1 MAKHFIT
8 GVAGFVGSNLARTLL
23 ENGEEVV
30 GIDNFSCG
38 FHKNIED
45 ILENPSFT
53 FYEKDIRDIEWD
65 SGYGDFDAV
74 WHLAARGEL
83 YYCRDHIDEAID
95 VNVKGSLNMLKFAAC
110 ANARHFYFS
119 DTSAEYDNIVGEENY
134 PTAETDAPN
143 INTPLGY
150 YAITKM
156 AASQFIR
163 SYGISNGIGTTLFRY
178 TNIYGPSMNLKR
190 DIPPVVGSFT
200 NKLFDG
206 ETPII
211 FGSGRKRRDFLH
223 IDDLNSF
230 HYAAFKNRQDKT
242 DSQTYNAGCG
252 ENYEILEIR
261 RLVYNACMKIDAG
274 VSGGVIYKPDQP
286 NEAEIT
292 QADISKAK
300 NDWGWTPKLSIEEG
314 IDRTVKNL
322 WELRRESN
330 DGQC

>member
-8 GVAGFVGSNLARTLL
+8 GVAGFVASNLARTLL
-23 ENGEEVV
+23 KNGHQVV

-38 FHKNIED
+38 FRKNMEDFIEH
-45 ILENPSFT
+45 PKFT
-53 FYEKDIRDIEWD
+53 FYEQDIRDIAPSEV
-65 SGYGDFDAV
+65 SYDAV

-83 YYCRDHIDEAID
+83 YYCRDHIGEAID
-95 VNVKGSLNMLKFAAC
+95 VNIKGTLKMLDFAKA
-110 ANARHFYFS
+110 ANAQHFYFA
-119 DTSAEYDNIVGEENY
+119 DTSAEYDNIKGEENY
-134 PTAETDAPN
+134 PTAEKDAPN
-143 INTPLGY
+143 ISTPLGY

-163 SYGISNGIGTTLFRY
+163 SYGESNGIGTTLFRY

-200 NKLFDG
+200 NKMFDG
-206 ETPII
+206 ETPIVY
-211 FGSGRKRRDFLH
+211 GTGRKRRDFLH
-223 IDDLNSF
+223 IDDLNDF
-230 HYAAFKNRQDKT
+230 HYAAFENRQDKT

-252 ENYEILEIR
+252 QNYSILEIR
-261 RLVYNACMKIDAG
+261 RLVYNACMKRD
-274 VSGGVIYKPDQP
+274 SGTQTGILYKPDQP

-300 NDWGWTPKLSIEEG
+300 NDWGWSPKLSIEEG
-314 IDRTVKNL
+314 IDRTVESL
-322 WELRRESN
+322 WQLRRESN

>member
-23 ENGEEVV
+23 KNGHQVV

-38 FHKNIED
+38 FRKNMED
-45 ILENPSFT
+45 FSNHPNFV
-53 FYEKDIRDIEWD
+53 FYEQDIRDIAPSEV
-65 SGYGDFDAV
+65 SYDAV

-83 YYCRDHIDEAID
+83 YYCRDHIGEAID
-95 VNVKGSLNMLKFAAC
+95 VNIKGTLKMLDFAKA
-110 ANARHFYFS
+110 ANAQHFYFA
-119 DTSAEYDNIVGEENY
+119 DTSAEYDNITGEENY
-134 PTAETDAPN
+134 PTAETAAPN
-143 INTPLGY
+143 INTPMGY

-156 AASQFIR
+156 SASQFIR
-163 SYGISNGIGTTLFRY
+163 SYGETNGIGTTLFRY

-200 NKLFDG
+200 NRMFSG

-211 FGSGRKRRDFLH
+211 YGTGRKRRDFLH
-223 IDDLNSF
+223 IDDLNDF
-230 HYAAFKNRQDKT
+230 HYAAFENRQDKT

-252 ENYEILEIR
+252 KNYEILEIR
-261 RLVYNACMKIDAG
+261 RLVYNACMKRYDGTPSG
-274 VSGGVIYKPDQP
+274 VLYKPEQP

-300 NDWGWTPKLSIEEG
+300 EDWGWEPKLSIEEG
-314 IDRTVKNL
+314 IDRTVESLWNL
-322 WELRRESN
+322 RKAS
-330 DGQC
+330 

>member
-134 PTAETDAPN
+134 PTAENDAPN

-230 HYAAFKNRQDKT
+230 HYAAFKNRQDKN

-300 NDWGWTPKLSIEEG
+300 RDWGWTPKLSIEEG

>member
-8 GVAGFVGSNLARTLL
+8 GVAGFVGSNLVRTLL

-53 FYEKDIRDIEWD
+53 FYEKDIRDIEWN
-65 SGYGDFDAV
+65 SEYGDFDAV

-110 ANARHFYFS
+110 ADACHFYFS

-163 SYGISNGIGTTLFRY
+163 SYGYTNGIGTTLFRY

-206 ETPII
+206 QSPII
-211 FGSGRKRRDFLH
+211 YGNGTKRRDFLH
-223 IDDLNSF
+223 IDDLNDF
-230 HYAAFKNRQDKT
+230 HMAAFENRQHKI
-242 DSQTYNAGCG
+242 DSQTYNAGYG
-252 ENYEILEIR
+252 KNYEILEIR
-261 RLVYNACMKIDAG
+261 RLVYNACMKISPT
-274 VSGGVIYKPDQP
+274 VSGGIVYRPDQP
-286 NEAEIT
+286 NEAHIT
-292 QADISKAK
+292 QADISKAYL
-300 NDWGWTPKLSIEEG
+300 DWGWEPKLSIEEG
-314 IDRTVKNL
+314 IDRTVESL
-322 WELRRESN
+322 WQLRRDTN
-330 DGQC
+330 DG

>member
-23 ENGEEVV
+23 SRNEKVV

-53 FYEKDIRDIEWD
+53 FYEKDIRDIEWN
-65 SGYGDFDAV
+65 SEYGDFDAV

-110 ANARHFYFS
+110 ADACHFYFS

-163 SYGISNGIGTTLFRY
+163 SYGYTNGIGTTLFRY

-206 ETPII
+206 QSPII
-211 FGSGRKRRDFLH
+211 YGNGTKRRDFLH
-223 IDDLNSF
+223 IDDLNDF
-230 HYAAFKNRQDKT
+230 HMAAFENRQHKI
-242 DSQTYNAGCG
+242 DSQTYNAGYG
-252 ENYEILEIR
+252 KNYEILEIR
-261 RLVYNACMKIDAG
+261 RLVYNACMKISPT
-274 VSGGVIYKPDQP
+274 VSGGIVYRPDQP
-286 NEAEIT
+286 NEAHIT
-292 QADISKAK
+292 QADISKAYL
-300 NDWGWTPKLSIEEG
+300 DWGWEPKLSIEEG
-314 IDRTVKNL
+314 IDRTVESL
-322 WELRRESN
+322 WQLRRDTN
-330 DGQC
+330 DG

>member
-8 GVAGFVGSNLARTLL
+8 GVAGFVASNLARTLL
-23 ENGEEVV
+23 KNGHQVV

-38 FHKNIED
+38 FRKNMEDFIEH
-45 ILENPSFT
+45 PKFT
-53 FYEKDIRDIEWD
+53 FYEQDIRDIAPSEV
-65 SGYGDFDAV
+65 SYDAV

-83 YYCRDHIDEAID
+83 YYCRDHIGEAID
-95 VNVKGSLNMLKFAAC
+95 VNIKGTLKMLDFAKA
-110 ANARHFYFS
+110 ANAQHFYFA
-119 DTSAEYDNIVGEENY
+119 DTSAEYDNIKGEENY
-134 PTAETDAPN
+134 PTAEKDAPN
-143 INTPLGY
+143 ISTPLGY

-163 SYGISNGIGTTLFRY
+163 SYGESNGIGTTLFRY

-200 NKLFDG
+200 NKMFDG
-206 ETPII
+206 ETPIVY
-211 FGSGRKRRDFLH
+211 GTGRKRRDFLH
-223 IDDLNSF
+223 IDDLNDF
-230 HYAAFKNRQDKT
+230 HYAAFENRQDKT

-252 ENYEILEIR
+252 QNYSILEIR
-261 RLVYNACMKIDAG
+261 RLVYNACMKRD
-274 VSGGVIYKPDQP
+274 SGTPTGILYKPDQP

-300 NDWGWTPKLSIEEG
+300 NDWGWSPKLSIEEG
-314 IDRTVKNL
+314 IDRTVESL
-322 WELRRESN
+322 WQLRRESN